1 MSTAHESLPVDPS
14 TVRTG
19 RHRASDFAREH
30 GASVRRAADV
40 GLAVSEALTNAVLHS
55 GTSAQQNGIVLEL
68 ACEGPE
74 LVVAVRDHGRGL
86 RPRPDS
92 PGMGLGLPI
101 IASLADRVQI
111 RRPRDGG
118 TELSMVFLITA

>member
-1 MSTAHESLPVDPS
+1 MATTHESLPVEAA

-19 RHRASDFAREH
+19 RHRASDFARAH
-30 GASVRRAADV
+30 GASTRRAADV
-40 GLAVSEALTNAVLHS
+40 GLAVSEALTNAVVHS
-55 GTSAQQNGIVLEL
+55 GASNGREAIVLEL

-74 LVVAVRDHGRGL
+74 LTVAVRDRGRGL

-92 PGMGLGLPI
+92 PGIGLGLPI

-111 RRPRDGG
+111 RRPPDGG
-118 TELSMVFLITA
+118 TELSMVFLLTG

>member
-1 MSTAHESLPVDPS
+1 MSTAHEHLAVEPA

-55 GTSAQQNGIVLEL
+55 GMSAEQDGIVLEL
-68 ACEGPE
+68 ACDGPE
-74 LVVAVRDHGRGL
+74 LIVAVRDHGRGL

-111 RRPRDGG
+111 RRPPDGG
-118 TELSMVFLITA
+118 TELSMVFLLTA

>member
-1 MSTAHESLPVDPS
+1 MSTAHESLPVEAS

-19 RHRASDFAREH
+19 RHRASDFARQH
-30 GASVRRAADV
+30 GATVRRAADV
-40 GLAVSEALTNAVLHS
+40 GLAVSEALTNAVIHS
-55 GTSAQQNGIVLEL
+55 GTSPAHNGIVLDL
-68 ACEGPE
+68 TCDGPE
-74 LVVAVRDHGRGL
+74 LTVAVRDRGRGL

-111 RRPRDGG
+111 RRPADGG
-118 TELSMVFLITA
+118 TELSMVFLLTG